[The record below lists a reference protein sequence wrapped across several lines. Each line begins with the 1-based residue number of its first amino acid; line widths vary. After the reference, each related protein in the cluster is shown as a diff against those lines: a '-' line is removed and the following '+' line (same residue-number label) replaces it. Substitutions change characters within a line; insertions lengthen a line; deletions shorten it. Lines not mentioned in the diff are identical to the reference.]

1 MVAQLAAV
9 LAPVVLTVF
18 IGLLWGKFK
27 RDIQTDALN
36 FAVINIGTPCL
47 IIASLV
53 GVDVDTKVL
62 SQVAFAALVVALAT
76 GLLATVVCKLT
87 GSPMRAYVPG
97 VVFSNNAN
105 MGLPLCLYA
114 FGEIGLS
121 IGVAYYVTIAT
132 LHFTFGLMWFSGKLS
147 FKPMLSNPIFW
158 AAMLAIS
165 LKAAA
170 VSLPLWLA
178 NWLQFVGNLANP
190 LMLILLGIS
199 LARIQL
205 TTLKRPLGFAML
217 RVFGGMTMAYGVCQ
231 LLGLEGVVA
240 GVILI
245 QASTASAVV
254 NYLLAEQYQSE
265 PKEMAAM
272 VMLSTVVAFA
282 SMPFLIANLI

>member
-9 LAPVVLTVF
+9 LAPVVLTVL
-18 IGLLWGKFK
+18 IGLLWGKW
-27 RDIQTDALN
+27 RRGIDTDALN
-36 FAVINIGTPCL
+36 FVVINIGTPCL

-53 GVDVDTKVL
+53 QVDVDTKVL
-62 SQVAFAALVVALAT
+62 SQVALAALIVAFAT
-76 GLLATVVCKLT
+76 GLLATIVCKIT

-132 LHFTFGLMWFSGKLS
+132 LHFTVGLMWFSGKLS
-147 FKPMLSNPIFW
+147 FKPMLKNPIFW

-165 LKAAA
+165 MKATGTG
-170 VSLPLWLA
+170 LPDWLG

-217 RVFGGMTMAYGVCQ
+217 RVFGGMSVAYGVCQ
-231 LLGLEGVVA
+231 LMGLSGVVA
-240 GVILI
+240 GVVLI

-254 NYLLAEQYQSE
+254 NYLLAEQYQSQ

-272 VMLSTVVAFA
+272 VMLSTAVAFA
-282 SMPFLIANLI
+282 SMPFLIATLI